1 MSVARARAVTR
12 YTNHSSTRR
21 NAVEMSVARARALT
35 QFTHSLRPN
44 QHPVEMSVARARAL
58 THIFDMHDKSMKQS

>member
-1 MSVARARAVTR
+1 
-12 YTNHSSTRR
+12 
-21 NAVEMSVARARALT
+21 MSVARARALT